1 MLPRK
6 STDGELQELYF
17 LAENHAQLT
26 ADDVVR
32 LDKIP
37 PGKKVRVE
45 HVQYYNETGLA
56 LDPTNAMS
64 LKLLKNS
71 DAAGAGTLVAS
82 VFNTDT
88 DDAPAG
94 VALVAD
100 AWVTA
105 TLTAT
110 DADRVFS
117 AGDTLDLFFDED
129 GAVTLPPGR
138 IVIRGKYV

>member
-1 MLPRK
+1 MQPRNLT
-6 STDGELQELYF
+6 TDDLQLLYYVGED
-17 LAENHAQLT
+17 HVQLT
-26 ADDVVR
+26 ADTVVR

-37 PGKKVRVE
+37 AGRRVRIDSVS
-45 HVQYYNETGLA
+45 YYNQTGLA

-71 DAAGAGTLVAS
+71 NLSGVGTLISA

-88 DDAPAG
+88 DDVPAG

-110 DADRVFS
+110 DADRVL
-117 AGDTLDLFFDED
+117 APGDTLDLFFDED

-138 IVIRGKYV
+138 IVIRGRYV